1 MTVTLTDDKI
11 LISDDGV
18 ITADVV
24 SQAIVKHKTLVA
36 GYKEDINYYK
46 GNHKIKTKKAKAEFK
61 PDYRLMA
68 NFAKY
73 IVDTYTAYFIG
84 IPIKVTHETDEVNEF
99 IRIFREN
106 NDLEDNEY
114 ELAKIM
120 AIYGRE

>member
-11 LISDDGV
+11 LISDDGI

-46 GNHKIKTKKAKAEFK
+46 GNHKIKAKKAKADFK

-68 NFAKY
+68 NFA
-73 IVDTYTAYFIG
+73 
-84 IPIKVTHETDEVNEF
+84 
-99 IRIFREN
+99 
-106 NDLEDNEY
+106 
-114 ELAKIM
+114 
-120 AIYGRE
+120 